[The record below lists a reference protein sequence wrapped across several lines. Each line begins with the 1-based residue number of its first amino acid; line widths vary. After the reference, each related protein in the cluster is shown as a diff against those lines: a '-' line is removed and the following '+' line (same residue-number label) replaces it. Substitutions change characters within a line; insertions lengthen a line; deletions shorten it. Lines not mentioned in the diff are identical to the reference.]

1 MKFWRMLIL
10 LAFASSWAIG
20 AQALTP
26 DDLKPLGADDFDA
39 KAQLIAKLVTTGD
52 AASLTVLKA
61 LADDAVSIAGNNE
74 ILIQDGDNYRDAI
87 TGRAVTATDAQPI
100 TLSNVLRN
108 QVNSGLSAVQLSS
121 PDLATRQAA
130 VETLLQNPE
139 ESLKPLVDQARSR
152 ETDAALKKRL
162 DTLWAMTALHNHDPA
177 QRLQAVL
184 LLNARHNLE
193 VGELL
198 RPLLLKNSSGAYAEP
213 DPAVRHAA
221 QAGLDELASIQ
232 RRGEIA
238 GTIFAGLSLGSVLL
252 LAALGLAIT
261 YGLIGV
267 INMAHGEFLTIGA
280 YTTYVL
286 SVLTHK
292 YAPALQPVYFFVAV
306 MVAFAVA
313 FAFGY
318 LVEWLLIRHLY
329 RRPLDTL
336 LATWGLSLAMQQTFR
351 SVFGSEEVSPDLPQ
365 WLMGSLSP
373 YQGLDIPINGLM
385 VMVVTLV
392 LTAVLLLFLYKSQW
406 GVKVRATTQNR
417 VMAGAIGINT
427 GKVDRLTFALGCGI
441 AGIAG
446 AAFTTIGSTGPTSGS
461 LYIVDTFLTVVF
473 GGAQSL
479 FGTIA
484 SAFSIAQTQS
494 TTEFFLSGSMAKVLT
509 LSAVIVIL
517 MLRPQGLFATKVR
530 R

>member
-1 MKFWRMLIL
+1 MAWFSQ
-10 LAFASSWAIG
+10 FGAIVAMQG
-20 AQALTP
+20 
-26 DDLKPLGADDFDA
+26 F
-39 KAQLIAKLVTTGD
+39 
-52 AASLTVLKA
+52 
-61 LADDAVSIAGNNE
+61 N
-74 ILIQDGDNYRDAI
+74 
-87 TGRAVTATDAQPI
+87 
-100 TLSNVLRN
+100 
-108 QVNSGLSAVQLSS
+108 GLSV
-121 PDLATRQAA
+121 
-130 VETLLQNPE
+130 
-139 ESLKPLVDQARSR
+139 
-152 ETDAALKKRL
+152 
-162 DTLWAMTALHNHDPA
+162 
-177 QRLQAVL
+177 
-184 LLNARHNLE
+184 
-193 VGELL
+193 
-198 RPLLLKNSSGAYAEP
+198 
-213 DPAVRHAA
+213 
-221 QAGLDELASIQ
+221 
-232 RRGEIA
+232 
-238 GTIFAGLSLGSVLL
+238 FSVLL
-252 LAALGLAIT
+252 LMALGLAIIF
-261 YGLIGV
+261 GQMGV

-286 SVLTHK
+286 SALTHK
-292 YAPALQPVYFFVAV
+292 YAPTLQPVYFFVAIV
-306 MVAFAVA
+306 VAFAVA

-351 SVFGSEEVSPDLPQ
+351 SLFGSQEVSPDLPQ

-385 VMVVTLV
+385 VMVLAMV

-417 VMAGAIGINT
+417 IMAGAVGIST
-427 GKVDRLTFALGCGI
+427 SKVDRLTFALGCGI

>member
-1 MKFWRMLIL
+1 MAAACGKSQVATALFDVQGSL
-10 LAFASSWAIG
+10 LECGPRRGLTMAWFSQFGAIVAMQG
-20 AQALTP
+20 
-26 DDLKPLGADDFDA
+26 F
-39 KAQLIAKLVTTGD
+39 
-52 AASLTVLKA
+52 
-61 LADDAVSIAGNNE
+61 N
-74 ILIQDGDNYRDAI
+74 
-87 TGRAVTATDAQPI
+87 
-100 TLSNVLRN
+100 
-108 QVNSGLSAVQLSS
+108 GLSV
-121 PDLATRQAA
+121 
-130 VETLLQNPE
+130 
-139 ESLKPLVDQARSR
+139 
-152 ETDAALKKRL
+152 
-162 DTLWAMTALHNHDPA
+162 
-177 QRLQAVL
+177 
-184 LLNARHNLE
+184 
-193 VGELL
+193 
-198 RPLLLKNSSGAYAEP
+198 
-213 DPAVRHAA
+213 
-221 QAGLDELASIQ
+221 
-232 RRGEIA
+232 
-238 GTIFAGLSLGSVLL
+238 FSVLL
-252 LAALGLAIT
+252 LMALGLAIIF
-261 YGLIGV
+261 GQMGV

-292 YAPALQPVYFFVAV
+292 YAPALQPVYFFVAIL
-306 MVAFAVA
+306 VAFAVA

-365 WLMGSLSP
+365 WLMGSLTP

-385 VMVVTLV
+385 VMVVTIV

-417 VMAGAIGINT
+417 VMAGAVGINT